1 MTRANLHLID
11 SGLPN
16 GVQGAAD
23 SHFACAIRLFSNL
36 FPGRRFG
43 GGALAMYLDG
53 RPVVDVWTGW
63 SDRADLTQA
72 SALGIET
79 A

>member
-11 SGLPN
+11 NGLPA

-23 SHFACAIRLFSNL
+23 AHFACAIRLFSKL
-36 FPGRRFG
+36 FPGRRYG
-43 GGALAMYLDG
+43 GGALSVYLDG

-63 SDRADLTQA
+63 SDRRGQ
-72 SALGIET
+72 
-79 A
+79 